1 MCVNAVCL
9 CETEGVVQCGGTRLT
24 LIACSPSTPNLRAS
38 QACITAPP
46 KKHCLRWS
54 FHLPNGRKKERKK
67 NVLGFILNRTVEID
81 EEFFFVFFFK
91 LPKRQNRPAARQL
104 SEMNHIPFFCPAAL
118 AQIIQQ
124 AV

>member
-81 EEFFFVFFFK
+81 EEFFFVFF
-91 LPKRQNRPAARQL
+91 LNYQNDRIDL
-104 SEMNHIPFFCPAAL
+104 
-118 AQIIQQ
+118 QQ
-124 AV
+124 GSFLR